1 MPQQPSCTIKL
12 PVFEGPFDLL
22 FHLVKKA
29 ELDIWSVSI
38 ASITEQY
45 LAYLKSMREL
55 NLDIASEFLVMA
67 ATLLRLKSK
76 MLLPRLPRTGE
87 EEEEDEEALFQIN
100 SPEELFE
107 RLEEYRRF
115 KEAAGFLGKLAEEQQ
130 KIYLRSAGSKIV
142 IIPQKQ
148 MQQTYYT
155 YWEGAQLL
163 GEIINRIEAAAA
175 ARSIPPVIDL
185 LDDLPVSDRSAYICH
200 LLERSGSTLP
210 LSAFLKQKGL
220 WELLV
225 TFISLLE
232 LTRLRKVILLQER
245 HFGPILVRLAKESS
259 RGTRTTQS
267 AD

>member
-1 MPQQPSCTIKL
+1 MPARASCTIKL

-45 LAYLKSMREL
+45 LDYLQSMREL

-76 MLLPRLPRTGE
+76 LLLPRPPLAAE
-87 EEEEDEEALFQIN
+87 EGDEEDEGLFQFN
-100 SPEELFE
+100 SPEELFQ

-115 KEAAGFLGKLAEEQQ
+115 KEAAGFLAELALEQQ
-130 KIYLRSAGSKIV
+130 KIFLRSTGGEKIV
-142 IIPQKQ
+142 IMPAKA
-148 MQQTYYT
+148 QQQSYYT
-155 YWEGAQLL
+155 YWEGAHLL
-163 GEIINRIEAAAA
+163 GEIMSRFEAAAA
-175 ARSIPPVIDL
+175 ARSITPVIDL
-185 LDDLPVSDRSAYICH
+185 LDDLPVKDQSGYICS
-200 LLERSGSTLP
+200 LLEHSGRTLP
-210 LSAFLKQKGL
+210 LHSFLRGRGL

-232 LTRLRKVILLQER
+232 LARLRKVILLQEKP
-245 HFGPILVRLAKESS
+245 FGPILVRWAKEES
-259 RGTRTTQS
+259 RGS
-267 AD
+267 

>member
-1 MPQQPSCTIKL
+1 MPQQTACTIKL

-45 LAYLKSMREL
+45 LAYLQSMREL

-76 MLLPRLPRTGE
+76 MLLPRQPLAGE
-87 EEEEDEEALFQIN
+87 DEEDEELFRIN

-115 KEAAGFLGKLAEEQQ
+115 KEAAGLLGKLAEEQQ
-130 KIYLRSAGSKIV
+130 KIFLRSTAGEKIV
-142 IIPQKQ
+142 IIPDKQ
-148 MQQTYYT
+148 MQQSYYT
-155 YWEGAQLL
+155 YWEGAHLL
-163 GEIINRIEAAAA
+163 GELMRRFEAAAA

-185 LDDLPVSDRSAYICH
+185 LDDLPVNDQSAYICS
-200 LLERSGSTLP
+200 LLEHSGRTLP
-210 LSAFLKQKGL
+210 FSAFLRHKGL

-232 LTRLRKVILLQER
+232 LARLRKVILLQER
-245 HFGPILVRLAKESS
+245 HFGPILVRLAEEISH
-259 RGTRTTQS
+259 GT
-267 AD
+267 

>member
-1 MPQQPSCTIKL
+1 MPTQAACTIKL

-45 LAYLKSMREL
+45 LAYLQSMQEL

-76 MLLPRLPRTGE
+76 MLLPRPPLAE
-87 EEEEDEEALFQIN
+87 EEEEDDEELFRIN

-130 KIYLRSAGSKIV
+130 KIFLRSTGGEKIV
-142 IIPQKQ
+142 IISSKQ
-148 MQQTYYT
+148 QQSYYT
-155 YWEGAQLL
+155 YWEGAHLL
-163 GEIINRIEAAAA
+163 GEIMNRFEAAAA
-175 ARSIPPVIDL
+175 ARSITPVIDL
-185 LDDLPVSDRSAYICH
+185 LDDLPVNDQSAYICS
-200 LLERSGSTLP
+200 LLEHSGRTLP
-210 LSAFLKQKGL
+210 FSAFLRQKGL

-232 LTRLRKVILLQER
+232 LARLRKVILLQER
-245 HFGPILVRLAKESS
+245 HFGPILVRLTKENS
-259 RGTRTTQS
+259 RGT
-267 AD
+267 